1 MASTAE
7 RIRTLVN
14 DNIEVDG
21 KPIALPDDLDISLT
35 EAGVPSTDVVALTKL
50 IAQEY
55 GVEFSPDQCAELNTL
70 KKVVAYLDSKSG

>member
-1 MASTAE
+1 MASTTE

-14 DNIEVDG
+14 ENIEVDG
-21 KPIALPDDLDISLT
+21 KPIDLPDDLDISLT

>member
-14 DNIEVDG
+14 ENIEVDG
-21 KPIALPDDLDISLT
+21 KPIDLPDDLDISLT

-70 KKVVAYLDSKSG
+70 KKVVAYLDSK

>member
-14 DNIEVDG
+14 ENIEVDG

>member
-14 DNIEVDG
+14 ENIEVDG
-21 KPIALPDDLDISLT
+21 KPIDLPDDLDISLT

>member
-14 DNIEVDG
+14 ENIEVDG
-21 KPIALPDDLDISLT
+21 QILDLPEDLNINLT
-35 EAGVPSTDVVALTKL
+35 ESGVPSTDVVALTKL
-50 IAQEY
+50 ISQEF

-70 KKVVAYLDSKSG
+70 KKVVSYLDSKSG

>member
-14 DNIEVDG
+14 ENIEVDG
-21 KPIALPDDLDISLT
+21 KPIDLPDDLDISLT
-35 EAGVPSTDVVALTKL
+35 EAGVPSTDVVALTKV
-50 IAQEY
+50 IGQEFS
-55 GVEFSPDQCAELNTL
+55 VEFSPDQCAELNTL

>member
-14 DNIEVDG
+14 ENIEVDG
-21 KPIALPDDLDISLT
+21 KPIDLPDDLDISLT
-35 EAGVPSTDVVALTKL
+35 ESGVPSTDVVALTKL

>member
-14 DNIEVDG
+14 ENIELDG
-21 KPIALPDDLDISLT
+21 KPIDLPDDLDISLT

>member
-14 DNIEVDG
+14 ENIEVDG
-21 KPIALPDDLDISLT
+21 KPIDLPDDLDISLS

-70 KKVVAYLDSKSG
+70 KKVVAYLDSK

>member
-1 MASTAE
+1 MASTAD
-7 RIRTLVN
+7 RVRTLVN
-14 DNIEVDG
+14 ENIEVDG
-21 KPIALPDDLDISLT
+21 KPIDLPDDLDISLT

-55 GVEFSPDQCAELNTL
+55 GVEFTPDQCGELNTL

>member
-1 MASTAE
+1 MASTAD

-14 DNIEVDG
+14 ENIEVDG
-21 KPIALPDDLDISLT
+21 KPIDLPDDLDISLT

-70 KKVVAYLDSKSG
+70 KKVVAYLDSK

>member
-7 RIRTLVN
+7 RIRTLVTE
-14 DNIEVDG
+14 NIEVDG

>member
-14 DNIEVDG
+14 ENIEVDG

-35 EAGVPSTDVVALTKL
+35 EAGVPSTDVVALTKV

>member
-14 DNIEVDG
+14 ENIEVDG
-21 KPIALPDDLDISLT
+21 KPIDLPDDLNISLT

-70 KKVVAYLDSKSG
+70 KKVVAYLDSK